1 MTYNGIVHIGIDV
14 HQERLV
20 WFAIDEDGH
29 EIGHGSALMTR
40 SLVAKL
46 AGRWLRRFGQVRTYY
61 EAGPCGYWLHRVL
74 EAAGVKNTV
83 VAPALTP
90 RAPGEKVKTD
100 RRDAAKLARM
110 GMRGMLTAVYVPD
123 RDHEALRN
131 LLRLR
136 KAARDE
142 VRRGQNGDACNCSGF
157 SCSRGHEAIRSAAVA
172 PARARAAPYGWK
184 LAPGYSRRLQWLYN
198 KCPRSDCVTR
208 WPDCGPPLRPKPRQ
222 PPLSRTPLVS
232 LPTLLGRAL

>member
-1 MTYNGIVHIGIDV
+1 M
-14 HQERLV
+14 

-29 EIGHGSALMTR
+29 ELGHGSALMTR

-123 RDHEALRN
+123 RDHEALRD

-142 VRRGQNGDACNCSGF
+142 VRRVKTRITHYLNRQGIQYRDGRRWTG
-157 SCSRGHEAIRSAAVA
+157 RHR
-172 PARARAAPYGWK
+172 RW
-184 LAPGYSRRLQWLYN
+184 LASLRLQWPQHIVLEELLRRLSEAEVWLRRVERRLRGALRLWRRLSAIVEAFQAVRGVGYWTA
-198 KCPRSDCVTR
+198 VTVV
-208 WPDCGPPLRPKPRQ
+208 LA
-222 PPLSRTPLVS
+222 VS
-232 LPTLLGRAL
+232 YTHLTLPTKA